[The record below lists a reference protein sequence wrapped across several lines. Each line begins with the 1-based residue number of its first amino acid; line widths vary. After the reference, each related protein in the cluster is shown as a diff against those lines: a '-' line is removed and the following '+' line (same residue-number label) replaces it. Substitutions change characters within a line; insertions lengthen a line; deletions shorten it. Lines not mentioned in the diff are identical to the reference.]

1 MIVWLTF
8 GVALFA
14 ALVSAQTAHNPANS
28 GAAPL
33 VLPRPGIPAS
43 LEQTEERS
51 RQLED
56 GTATVEVVKSE
67 VYRDSAGRV
76 RVQSD
81 IRGSG
86 HSPTPYID
94 LVDPVA
100 GSRIILLSTEKIAY
114 RVPLPKSTEDRFA
127 FLGIGGVAESSHKWS
142 AKTENAGKRT
152 IEGIEYEGTRIIQTA
167 EGEPGLTSAVEHWYS
182 DELKLIGF
190 VMASGPHGTY
200 TARIQHL
207 RREEPDPTLFAIPPG
222 YKILD
227 VPLPSP
233 GRQ

>member
-14 ALVSAQTAHNPANS
+14 TLVSAQTAPNPANS

-33 VLPRPGIPAS
+33 VLPRPGVPAS

-51 RQLED
+51 RKIED
-56 GTATVEVVKSE
+56 GTSTVEVVTSE

-86 HSPTPYID
+86 RSPTPYVD

-100 GSRIILLSTEKIAY
+100 GSRVVLLSTQKIAY
-114 RVPLPKSTEDRFA
+114 RVPLPKSTEGRFA

-142 AKTENAGKRT
+142 ARTENAGKRT
-152 IEGIEYEGTRIIQTA
+152 IEGIECEGTRIIETA
-167 EGEPGLTSAVEHWYS
+167 EGEPGLTRTVEQWYS

-190 VMASGPHGTY
+190 VTASGPYETY
-200 TARIQHL
+200 TARIQNL
-207 RREEPDPTLFAIPPG
+207 RREEPDPALFAIPPG